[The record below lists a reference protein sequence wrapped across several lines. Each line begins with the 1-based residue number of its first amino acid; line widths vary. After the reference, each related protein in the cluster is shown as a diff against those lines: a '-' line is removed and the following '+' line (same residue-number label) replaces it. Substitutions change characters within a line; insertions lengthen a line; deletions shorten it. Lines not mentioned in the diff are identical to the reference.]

1 MALALGPDL
10 AILGLPGE
18 FFRETAEAIRQASGI
33 RHLLVAGY
41 ANYYVWYVCPPAV
54 YEEGGYEAGVTL
66 FAPEA
71 EAIVKREAVAVL
83 NEALGN

>member
-1 MALALGPDL
+1 MALAFGPDL

-18 FFRETAEAIRQASGI
+18 FFVETAEAIRQASGV
-33 RHLLVAGY
+33 RHLLVACY
-41 ANYYVWYVCPPAV
+41 ANDYVWYVCPPAV

-71 EAIVKREAVAVL
+71 EAIVKQEALAVL
-83 NEALGN
+83 TEAMGS